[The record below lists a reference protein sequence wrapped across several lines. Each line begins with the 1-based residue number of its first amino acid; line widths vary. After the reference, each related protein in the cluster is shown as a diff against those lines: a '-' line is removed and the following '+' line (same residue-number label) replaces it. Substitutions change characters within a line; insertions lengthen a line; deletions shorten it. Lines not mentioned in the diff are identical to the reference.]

1 MHLLCEFKTN
11 NNIKNKGN
19 QKISEKRVALVT
31 GASRGIGEATALRLS
46 HDGYSVAI
54 NYRNDKESASVIVNK
69 IIELGGDAIAVYA
82 DITSRSDIKNM
93 SEDIFDNFGRCDCI
107 IHGASPPI
115 HPIKTEEIV
124 YDDMDLYLK
133 TYLKGS
139 IMLVEH
145 FLPSMIQY
153 RFGRFI
159 FLGSSY
165 LFGSPPPGMS
175 AYVAAKEALWG
186 YAKSLAT
193 DIGHYGITTN
203 MVSPSLTVTEL
214 TSHVPARVKEVE
226 AIKNPMRRLVTVNDT
241 ASQISYL
248 CSDNANYINGINIP
262 ITGGPV

>member
-1 MHLLCEFKTN
+1 M
-11 NNIKNKGN
+11 IK
-19 QKISEKRVALVT
+19 
-31 GASRGIGEATALRLS
+31 
-46 HDGYSVAI
+46 
-54 NYRNDKESASVIVNK
+54 YRNDKESASIIANK
-69 IIELGGDAIAVYA
+69 IIELGGNAIAVYA

-115 HPIKTEEIV
+115 HPIKTEKMV

-139 IMLVEH
+139 IMLVEY
-145 FLPSMIQY
+145 FLPSMIQCG
-153 RFGRFI
+153 FGRFI

-186 YAKSLAT
+186 YTKSLST
-193 DIGHYGITTN
+193 DIAHYGITTN
-203 MVSPSLTVTEL
+203 MVSPSLTITEL
-214 TSHVPARVKEVE
+214 TDNVPARVKEVE
-226 AIKNPMRRLVTVNDT
+226 AIKSPMRRLVTVNDT

-248 CSDNANYINGINIP
+248 CSDDASYINGVNIP